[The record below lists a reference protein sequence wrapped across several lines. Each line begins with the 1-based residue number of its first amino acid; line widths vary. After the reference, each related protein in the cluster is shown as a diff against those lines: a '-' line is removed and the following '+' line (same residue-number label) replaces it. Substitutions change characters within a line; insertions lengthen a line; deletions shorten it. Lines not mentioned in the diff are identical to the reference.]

1 MRDNRRASLPKNTQ
15 GTSSKLQWTALIV
28 LVLAIVALLVVLF
41 TQQQDYRSEAESAR
55 DTGGSGSSQEAIEA
69 PESSGEA
76 SPSPSATE
84 TAEQEEVPAE
94 PGDVATA
101 AAQDVVNGSEDAV
114 INVLGDST
122 SNTSSEWVYRWAD
135 ELGAEA
141 SVSVHT
147 WNPEVGTWF
156 PQTRDFG
163 EGERTI
169 TIWNGSAT
177 EGNPGFP
184 LELDG
189 MIEPEADLTILNYG
203 HFGEPGFVASALDEL
218 LGTLDAGGED
228 AAPVVLTA
236 QNPALATWIGY
247 ADTNRDAMRAAAEE
261 RGLPVI
267 DVFAAFEE
275 AGDWESLLVDEVH
288 PDDDGQQLWAD
299 TVTEFFAA

>member
-1 MRDNRRASLPKNTQ
+1 M
-15 GTSSKLQWTALIV
+15 
-28 LVLAIVALLVVLF
+28 AIVALLVVLF
-41 TQQQDYRSEAESAR
+41 TQQKDYRTDAEAALESNVSAPAQETPAETVEPSASPSASPTASE
-55 DTGGSGSSQEAIEA
+55 EA
-69 PESSGEA
+69 PEDPVDA
-76 SPSPSATE
+76 
-84 TAEQEEVPAE
+84 V
-94 PGDVATA
+94 TA
-101 AAQDVVNGSEDAV
+101 AAQAVVNRGDDSV

-122 SNTSSEWVYRWAD
+122 SNTSNEWVYRWAE

-141 SVSVHT
+141 SVAVHT
-147 WNPEVGTWF
+147 WNPETGTWYVE
-156 PQTRDFG
+156 PRTFG
-163 EGERTI
+163 GGDRAI

-203 HFGEPGFVASALDEL
+203 HFGEPDFVDSALNEL

-275 AGDWESLLVDEVH
+275 AGDWESLLADEVN
-288 PDDDGQQLWAD
+288 PNEDGHQVWAD
-299 TVTEFFAA
+299 AVRTFFAD